1 MTKIGDAKRKLHGMI
16 TGKPDNFSWIIEEK
30 LAGSAI
36 PTSKEEIDWIK
47 QEGVKSIVTIR
58 EEPLEDEWIKDV
70 NYLHVHSNDMG
81 VPEFDDLVSS
91 VDFIHERLVNNE
103 PVMVHCLAGL
113 GRTGTILACYLIKH
127 EKMSS
132 DDAITKIRKQRP
144 GSIQSYS
151 QEEII
156 FRFEK
161 YVRE

>member
-1 MTKIGDAKRKLHGMI
+1 
-16 TGKPDNFSWIIEEK
+16 
-30 LAGSAI
+30 
-36 PTSKEEIDWIK
+36 
-47 QEGVKSIVTIR
+47 
-58 EEPLEDEWIKDV
+58 
-70 NYLHVHSNDMG
+70 MG

-91 VDFIHERLVNNE
+91 VDFIHERIGNNE

-113 GRTGTILACYLIKH
+113 GRTGTILACYLIKYD
-127 EKMSS
+127 KMSS
-132 DDAITKIRKQRP
+132 DDAITKIRKQRS